1 MKKSL
6 INITLMSCFA
16 LGASL
21 ANADNMTGITA
32 SGIYANTGISYGPSG
47 GRGNQLA
54 GADGRVQPSGT
65 AFEIQTQPPAHYHYS
80 HVANQTNIVQSGPN
94 GPFNQLGN
102 PGMNNQERYPM
113 GR

>member
-16 LGASL
+16 LGVSL
-21 ANADNMTGITA
+21 ANADSMVGVTT
-32 SGIYANTGISYGPSG
+32 SGISTNTGQSYGTSG
-47 GRGNQLA
+47 GRIQPM
-54 GADGRVQPSGT
+54 GADGRVQPNNAG
-65 AFEIQTQPPAHYHYS
+65 FDVQNQPPEYYRYS
-80 HVANQTNIVQSGPN
+80 HVSNQTNIVQSGPN

-102 PGMNNQERYPM
+102 PGMNSQERYPM

>member
-16 LGASL
+16 LGVSM
-21 ANADNMTGITA
+21 ANADSMVGVTT
-32 SGIYANTGISYGPSG
+32 SGIYSNTGVSYGPAG
-47 GRGNQLA
+47 GRVNQV
-54 GADGRVQPSGT
+54 GATGQVQPEATGFT
-65 AFEIQTQPPAHYHYS
+65 IQTEPPAAYRYS
-80 HVANQTNIVQSGPN
+80 HVSNQTNIVQSGPN

-102 PGMNNQERYPM
+102 PGSPT

>member
-1 MKKSL
+1 
-6 INITLMSCFA
+6 MSCFA

-32 SGIYANTGISYGPSG
+32 SGIYTNTGISYGPSG
-47 GRGNQLA
+47 GRGNQGG
-54 GADGRVQPSGT
+54 GADGRVQPNNTG
-65 AFEIQTQPPAHYHYS
+65 FDIQTQPPAHYHYS
-80 HVANQTNIVQSGPN
+80 HVANQSNIVQSGPN

-102 PGMNNQERYPM
+102 PGMNNQEHYPM

>member
-6 INITLMSCFA
+6 INITIMSCVV

-21 ANADNMTGITA
+21 ANADSMTGVTA
-32 SGIYANTGISYGPSG
+32 SGISNNVGISYGPAG
-47 GRGNQLA
+47 GRVNQV
-54 GADGRVQPSGT
+54 GATGQVQPDATGMT
-65 AFEIQTQPPAHYHYS
+65 IQTEPPAAYRYS
-80 HVANQTNIVQSGPN
+80 HVSNQTNIVQSGPN

-102 PGMNNQERYPM
+102 PGSLT

>member
-16 LGASL
+16 LGVSM
-21 ANADNMTGITA
+21 ANADSMVGVTT
-32 SGIYANTGISYGPSG
+32 SGIYSNTGVSYGPAG
-47 GRGNQLA
+47 GRVNQV
-54 GADGRVQPSGT
+54 GATGQVQPDATGMT
-65 AFEIQTQPPAHYHYS
+65 IQTEPPAAYRYS
-80 HVANQTNIVQSGPN
+80 HVSNQTNIVQSGPN

-102 PGMNNQERYPM
+102 PGSST

>member
-6 INITLMSCFA
+6 INITIMSCFA

-21 ANADNMTGITA
+21 AQADNMTGVTA
-32 SGIYANTGISYGPSG
+32 SGVSTNIGQSYGISG
-47 GRGNQLA
+47 GRVQPM
-54 GADGRVQPSGT
+54 GADGRVQPGNAS
-65 AFEIQTQPPAHYHYS
+65 FDVQNQPPEHYRYS
-80 HVANQTNIVQSGPN
+80 HVSNQTNIVQSGPN

-102 PGMNNQERYPM
+102 PGMNSQERYPM

>member
-16 LGASL
+16 LGVSL
-21 ANADNMTGITA
+21 ANADSMVGVTT
-32 SGIYANTGISYGPSG
+32 SGVSTNTGQSYGTSG
-47 GRGNQLA
+47 GRLQPM
-54 GADGRVQPSGT
+54 GADGRVQPTASG
-65 AFEIQTQPPAHYHYS
+65 FDVQNQPPAGYRYS
-80 HVANQTNIVQSGPN
+80 HVSNQSNIVESGPN

-102 PGMNNQERYPM
+102 PGMNSQERYPM

>member
-16 LGASL
+16 LGVSL
-21 ANADNMTGITA
+21 ANADSMVGVTT
-32 SGIYANTGISYGPSG
+32 SGVSTNTGQSYGPSG
-47 GRGNQLA
+47 GRIQPM
-54 GADGRVQPSGT
+54 GADGRVQPSGSQ
-65 AFEIQTQPPAHYHYS
+65 FEIQNQPPEGYRYS
-80 HVANQTNIVQSGPN
+80 HVSNQTNIVQSGPN

-102 PGMNNQERYPM
+102 PGMNSQERYPM

>member
-6 INITLMSCFA
+6 INITIMSCFA

-21 ANADNMTGITA
+21 AQADNMTGVTA
-32 SGIYANTGISYGPSG
+32 SGVSTNTGISYGPSG
-47 GRGNQLA
+47 GRVQPM
-54 GADGRVQPSGT
+54 GADGRVQPSAAG
-65 AFEIQTQPPAHYHYS
+65 FEIQNEPPAHYRYS
-80 HVANQTNIVQSGPN
+80 HVSNQTNIVQSGPN

-102 PGMNNQERYPM
+102 PGMSSQERYPM

>member
-6 INITLMSCFA
+6 INITIMSCFA

-21 ANADNMTGITA
+21 AHADNMTGITA
-32 SGIYANTGISYGPSG
+32 SGVYSNTGISYGPSG
-47 GRGNQLA
+47 GRGQQFA
-54 GADGRVQPSGT
+54 GADGRVQSGQVG
-65 AFEIQTQPPAHYHYS
+65 FDLQTQPPAYYHYS

-102 PGMNNQERYPM
+102 PGMNNQELYPM

>member
-16 LGASL
+16 FGVSL
-21 ANADNMTGITA
+21 ANADSMVGVTT
-32 SGIYANTGISYGPSG
+32 SGISTNTGISYGPSG
-47 GRGNQLA
+47 GRVQPMGV
-54 GADGRVQPSGT
+54 DGRVQPT
-65 AFEIQTQPPAHYHYS
+65 AAGFEIQTEPPAAYRYTHQS
-80 HVANQTNIVQSGPN
+80 NQTNIVQSGPN

-102 PGMNNQERYPM
+102 PGSLT

>member
-6 INITLMSCFA
+6 INITILSCFA

-21 ANADNMTGITA
+21 AQADNMTGVTA
-32 SGIYANTGISYGPSG
+32 SGVYNNTGVSYGPAG
-47 GRGNQLA
+47 GRVQPM
-54 GADGRVQPSGT
+54 GADGRVQPSAAG
-65 AFEIQTQPPAHYHYS
+65 FEIQTQPPAGYRYS
-80 HVANQTNIVQSGPN
+80 HVSNQTNIVQSGPN

-102 PGMNNQERYPM
+102 PGMSQQELYPM

>member
-6 INITLMSCFA
+6 INITIMSCFA
-16 LGASL
+16 LGATL
-21 ANADNMTGITA
+21 AHAGNMTGITA
-32 SGIYANTGISYGPSG
+32 SGIYTNTGVSYGPSG

-65 AFEIQTQPPAHYHYS
+65 AFEIQTQPPAHYHYK
-80 HVANQTNIVQSGPN
+80 HVSNQTNIVQSGPN

-102 PGMNNQERYPM
+102 PGMYQQEYYPM

>member
-6 INITLMSCFA
+6 INITIMSCFA

-32 SGIYANTGISYGPSG
+32 SGVYSNTGISYGPSG
-47 GRGNQLA
+47 GRVQSM
-54 GADGRVQPSGT
+54 GADGRVQPT
-65 AFEIQTQPPAHYHYS
+65 AASFEVQSQPPAHYHYS
-80 HVANQTNIVQSGPN
+80 HVANQSNIVQSGPN

-102 PGMNNQERYPM
+102 PGMHNQERYPM